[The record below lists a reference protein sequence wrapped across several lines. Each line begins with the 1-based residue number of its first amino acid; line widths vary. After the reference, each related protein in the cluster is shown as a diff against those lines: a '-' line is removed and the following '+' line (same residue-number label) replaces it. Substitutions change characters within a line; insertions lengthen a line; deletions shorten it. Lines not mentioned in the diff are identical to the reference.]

1 MNLGDQ
7 VNCLIDLAKKVK
19 DNGLPQAALRDSL
32 YDLSYILRRIQELAP
47 ALKMDISSAS
57 QVELDMYWE
66 SYKAQRFYSQC
77 VLLWSCRILDIL
89 EAIANIEA
97 SPALKL
103 ARNILVA
110 HYGTANGAL
119 KSKLTREQGF
129 LQSPK
134 FSPDGSFQYV
144 IGPLG
149 SPASTASPSEQ
160 QIIEGLFKKYCPQKQ
175 DFNWWNACY
184 RILHQNDYKVS
195 REDLKQIEKFIRNN
209 GGTITDSQSAIQC
222 VLDSVEKY
230 LMANVEFQG
239 HHTN

>member
-1 MNLGDQ
+1 MKLGDQ
-7 VNCLIDLAKKVK
+7 INCLIDLGKKIK
-19 DNGLPQAALRDSL
+19 DEGLPQAALIDSL
-32 YDLSYILRRIQELAP
+32 LDLSYILQRIQELAP
-47 ALKMDISSAS
+47 ALEIDISSAG
-57 QVELDMYWE
+57 QGELNIYLK
-66 SYKAQRFYSQC
+66 SSKALRFYSQC
-77 VLLWSCRILDIL
+77 LLLWSCRILDIL
-89 EAIANIEA
+89 EAVANIEA

-110 HYGTANGAL
+110 HYGTANGNL

-149 SPASTASPSEQ
+149 SPASTASPSELQ
-160 QIIEGLFKKYCPQKQ
+160 LVAGLFKKYCPKEQ

-209 GGTITDSQSAIQC
+209 GGIITDSQSAIEC
-222 VLDSVEKY
+222 VVDSVKKY
-230 LMANVEFQG
+230 LTTNVE
-239 HHTN
+239 

>member
-1 MNLGDQ
+1 MKLGDQ
-7 VNCLIDLAKKVK
+7 INCLIELAKEIKYE
-19 DNGLPQAALRDSL
+19 DLPQAALIDSL
-32 YDLSYILRRIQELAP
+32 LELTYILERIEELAP
-47 ALKMDISSAS
+47 ALEIDISSAG
-57 QVELDMYWE
+57 QGELNIYLK
-66 SYKAQRFYSQC
+66 SSKALRFYSQC
-77 VLLWSCRILDIL
+77 LLLWSCRILDIL
-89 EAIANIEA
+89 EAVANIEA

-110 HYGTANGAL
+110 HYGTANGNL

-149 SPASTASPSEQ
+149 SPASTASPSELQ
-160 QIIEGLFKKYCPQKQ
+160 LVAGLFKKYCPKEQ

-209 GGTITDSQSAIQC
+209 GGIIADSQSAIQC
-222 VLDSVEKY
+222 VVDSVEKY
-230 LMANVEFQG
+230 LTTNVE
-239 HHTN
+239 

>member
-1 MNLGDQ
+1 MKLGDQ
-7 VNCLIDLAKKVK
+7 INCLIDLRKKIK
-19 DNGLPQAALRDSL
+19 DEGLPQAALIDSL
-32 YDLSYILRRIQELAP
+32 LDLSYILQRIQELAP
-47 ALKMDISSAS
+47 ALEIDISSAS
-57 QVELDMYWE
+57 QGELNIYLK
-66 SYKAQRFYSQC
+66 SFKALRFYSQC
-77 VLLWSCRILDIL
+77 LLLWSCRILDIL
-89 EAIANIEA
+89 EAVANIEA

-110 HYGTANGAL
+110 HYGTANGNL

-134 FSPDGSFQYV
+134 FSPDGGFQYV

-149 SPASTASPSEQ
+149 SPASTASPSELQ
-160 QIIEGLFKKYCPQKQ
+160 LVAGLFKKYCPKEQ

-209 GGTITDSQSAIQC
+209 GGIIADSQSAIQC
-222 VLDSVEKY
+222 VVDSVEKY
-230 LMANVEFQG
+230 LTTNVE
-239 HHTN
+239 